1 MNYKRTMLLILI
13 ALLWSGSLSAQQA
26 PAVRVAVM
34 PFDIFSMEEMPNL
47 GKELSIQLAQ
57 EMALNPRIFT
67 CSYEVIAAILQNR
80 KDKRLHEAALAE
92 IAQALNAQ
100 FIVFGSM
107 TKIQNDMSIDVQL
120 FNSAEK
126 GAYFKAFA
134 EGTVLDVLIRTI
146 AQKLEPEIMKKALPT
161 EPQQPLASEEAPRSE
176 LPEELLAEE
185 PEKQSPPA
193 EQELPAG
200 AEESGATTS
209 APPPASVEESEMP
222 AQTPSAVAP
231 EQSVAEEGQARVAAV
246 PSGED
251 KKPLRTAEEAQKKG
265 GRPLSFGSNL
275 PVNINADTLEYDN
288 KRNLVAFKGHVV
300 ARQGDMVIFADAMNV
315 TYETQGK
322 LRQIEARG
330 DVKIIQGDR
339 IATGDVITY
348 YNEEQ
353 KIVLTGNPR
362 VWQGDNVI
370 NGEKITVFIKEERSI
385 VEGST
390 ANRVSATIVP
400 KKKGQKTAP

>member
-57 EMALNPRIFT
+57 QMALNPRIFT

-80 KDKRLHEAALAE
+80 KDKRLHETALAE

-146 AQKLEPEIMKKALPT
+146 AQKLEPEIMKKALLS
-161 EPQQPLASEEAPRSE
+161 EPQQPDASEEAPRPE
-176 LPEELLAEE
+176 PPEELLAEE
-185 PEKQSPPA
+185 AEKQPPPA
-193 EQELPAG
+193 EQELPSG
-200 AEESGATTS
+200 AEENGATTS
-209 APPPASVEESEMP
+209 APPPASIEKSEMP
-222 AQTPSAVAP
+222 AQTPSAAAP
-231 EQSVAEEGQARVAAV
+231 EQPVAEEERARVAAV

-251 KKPLRTAEEAQKKG
+251 KKPPRTADEAQKKRG
-265 GRPLSFGSNL
+265 PLSFGSNL

-288 KRNLVAFKGHVV
+288 KRNMVAFKGHVV

-330 DVKIIQGDR
+330 GVKIIQGDR

>member
-1 MNYKRTMLLILI
+1 MNCKRTMLLILI
-13 ALLWSGSLSAQQA
+13 ALLWSGSLSAQPA
-26 PAVRVAVM
+26 PAVRVAVL
-34 PFDIFSMEEMPNL
+34 PFDVFSMEEMPNL
-47 GKELSIQLAQ
+47 GTEISLQLAQ
-57 EMALNPRIFT
+57 QMALNPRIFT
-67 CSYEVIAAILQNR
+67 CSYDVIAAVLQKR
-80 KDKRLHEAALAE
+80 KDKRLHEAALTE
-92 IAQALNAQ
+92 IAQALNTQ
-100 FIVFGSM
+100 FIVCGSM
-107 TKIQNDMSIDVQL
+107 TKIQTDMSLDVQL

-146 AQKLEPEIMKKALPT
+146 AQKLEPEILKKAIAP
-161 EPQQPLASEEAPRSE
+161 EPLQPVTPEEAPRPE
-176 LPEELLAEE
+176 IPEELLAEE
-185 PEKQSPPA
+185 PEKQPQPG
-193 EQELPAG
+193 EQELPAATEAVG
-200 AEESGATTS
+200 STTSVPPAAPAEESAV
-209 APPPASVEESEMP
+209 PEPE
-222 AQTPSAVAP
+222 PSAAAP
-231 EQSVAEEGQARVAAV
+231 EQTAAAESHARIASV
-246 PSGED
+246 PKTED
-251 KKPLRTAEEAQKKG
+251 KKGPQPADESHKRKG
-265 GRPLSFGSNL
+265 APSFGSNL

-288 KRNLVAFKGHVV
+288 KRNMVAFKGHVV

-322 LRQIEARG
+322 LRQIEAQG
-330 DVKIIQGDR
+330 GVKIIQGDR

-370 NGEKITVFIKEERSI
+370 NGEKITVFIREERSI

-400 KKKGQKTAP
+400 KKKGQKPGP